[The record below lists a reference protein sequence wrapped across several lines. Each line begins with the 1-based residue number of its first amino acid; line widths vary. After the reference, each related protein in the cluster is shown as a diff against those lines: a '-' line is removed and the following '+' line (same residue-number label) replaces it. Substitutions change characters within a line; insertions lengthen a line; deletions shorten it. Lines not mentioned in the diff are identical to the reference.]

1 MSFNIVVNQ
10 NDIVQNGLNSTFIYN
25 FPNSV
30 TFKNHQIAL
39 INANMYYA
47 WENINNTT
55 LQNNTF
61 SYTWTSGVVSTVYQV
76 VIPNGIYE
84 ITDLNYF
91 LEYTMIEN
99 GTYLI
104 DDNGLN
110 VYYIQLQTN
119 PTAYAIEIS
128 TYAVPTV
135 LPINWTT
142 PLNFVGL
149 PTTTFNPIMTIP
161 PNFNSILG
169 FPANF
174 STSGNVGIGTELNYL
189 STVAPQVQPNSSLY
203 LSISNIDNRFGIPS
217 SIIYTIVPQVNFNAL
232 ISEVPPQFSWCKL
245 ISGTYNELRI
255 QLLGLNYA
263 PINMLDPNMS
273 FMFCIRNVDE
283 DLSSFK
289 TAMQG
294 GKA

>member
-10 NDIVQNGLNSTFIYN
+10 SDIISDGLNSTFVYR

-39 INANMYYA
+39 INANLYYA

-61 SYTWTSGVVSTVYQV
+61 SYTWTNLGVSTVYQV

-84 ITDLNYF
+84 VTDINYYLQF
-91 LEYTMIEN
+91 TMINN

-104 DDNGLN
+104 DDQGLN
-110 VYYIQLQTN
+110 VYYILIQVN

-128 TYAVPTV
+128 TFPVPTS
-135 LPINWTT
+135 LPTNWST
-142 PLNFVGL
+142 PLNFAGF
-149 PTTTFNPIMTIP
+149 PTTTYNPIMTTPI
-161 PNFNSILG
+161 NFNSILG

-174 STSGNVGIGTELNYL
+174 STSPNIGIGTELNYL

-203 LSISNIDNRFGIPS
+203 LSISNIDNRYGIPA
-217 SIIYTIVPQVNFNAL
+217 SIIYTIVPQVAFNSL
-232 ISEVPPQFSWCKL
+232 ISEVPPQFSWVKL

-255 QLLGLNYA
+255 QLLGLNYS
-263 PINMLDPNMS
+263 PIKMLDPNMS
-273 FMFCIRNVDE
+273 FMFAIRDVDA
-283 DLSSFK
+283 DLVGFK

>member
-10 NDIVQNGLNSTFIYN
+10 NDIVQNGLNSTLVYN

-39 INANMYYA
+39 INANLYYA
-47 WENINNTT
+47 WQNINDTT
-55 LQNNTF
+55 LQNNKF
-61 SYTWTSGVVSTVYQV
+61 SYTWTNGTTTTTYQV
-76 VIPNGIYE
+76 VIPPGIYE
-84 ITDLNYF
+84 ITDINYF
-91 LEYTMIEN
+91 LEFTMIEN
-99 GTYLI
+99 RTFLI
-104 DDNGLN
+104 DDQGLN
-110 VYYIQLQTN
+110 VYYIQIQTN
-119 PTAYAIEIS
+119 PTAYAIEIT
-128 TYAVPTV
+128 TYPVPTS
-135 LPINWTT
+135 LPVDWTT
-142 PLNFVGL
+142 PSSFAGF
-149 PTTTFNPIMTIP
+149 PTTTYNPIVTIF
-161 PNFNSILG
+161 PNFNDIVG

-174 STSGNVGIGTELNYL
+174 QTSENLSIGTELNYL

-232 ISEVPPQFSWCKL
+232 ISEVPPQFSYCKL
-245 ISGTYNELRI
+245 IAGTYNELRI

-263 PINMLDPNMS
+263 PIDMLDPNMS
-273 FMFCIRNVDE
+273 FMFAIRNVDE
-283 DLSSFK
+283 DLSGFK